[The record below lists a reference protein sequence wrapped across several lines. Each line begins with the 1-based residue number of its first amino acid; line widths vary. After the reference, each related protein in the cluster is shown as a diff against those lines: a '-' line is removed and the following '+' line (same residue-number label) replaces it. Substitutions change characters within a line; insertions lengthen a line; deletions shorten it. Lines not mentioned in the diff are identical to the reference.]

1 MTSTPR
7 VFLSIGV
14 LFLVGVVAGVALDRT
29 ALAQAPGIKRT
40 ELARSEIPGCS
51 THEAVMGISEIPPG
65 GSSGRHLHHGIELG
79 YVLEG
84 SLSVA
89 HPDGSVVSLKAG
101 QVARNGFEEIHNA
114 TNDGSAPVR
123 ILAVY
128 IVEKGKPLAEPAR

>member
-1 MTSTPR
+1 MSSSPR
-7 VFLSIGV
+7 AFIAIALIGV
-14 LFLVGVVAGVALDRT
+14 GVIVGIGLDRT
-29 ALAQAPGIKRT
+29 ALAQQPGIKRT
-40 ELARSEIPGCS
+40 ELARTDIPGCA
-51 THEAVMGISEIPPG
+51 THEAVMGISEIAPG

-89 HPDGSVVSLKAG
+89 HPDGSVVSLKPG
-101 QVARNGFEEIHNA
+101 QVTKNAFEEVHNA
-114 TNDGSAPVR
+114 TNDGSSPVR